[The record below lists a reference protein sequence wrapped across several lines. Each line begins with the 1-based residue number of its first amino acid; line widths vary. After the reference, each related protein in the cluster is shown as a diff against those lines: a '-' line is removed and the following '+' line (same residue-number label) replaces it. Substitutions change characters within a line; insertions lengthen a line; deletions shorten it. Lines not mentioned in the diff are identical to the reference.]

1 MYFCRAVR
9 AVTLR
14 GADLFLVWKD
24 LAILGGFVLIFLYWA
39 VLSFKKRVA

>member
-14 GADLFLVWKD
+14 GADLSLVWKD

-39 VLSFKKRVA
+39 VLSFRKRVA